1 MKYLLDTNV
10 IIDHFKGDTKAVSFI
25 QINEQAGLAV
35 SVISVAE
42 VLEGLAGQ
50 PKEKQRQEDFEEFL
64 SATRVIDIDAKIAE
78 MFAKMRS
85 NLRKMGKLIDNFD
98 LLIAS
103 TALEFKLTLVTDDR
117 DFERINGLKLKPIQ

>member
-10 IIDHFKGDTKAVSFI
+10 IIDHFKGDTKAASFI

-117 DFERINGLKLKPIQ
+117 DFERINGLKLKSIQ

>member
-117 DFERINGLKLKPIQ
+117 DFERISGLKLKSIQ